1 MPFSSPSALQSK
13 VSRAQALGNLSVVWG
28 APCTTE
34 AGGTEPLWKI
44 EGIQQPW
51 DVSFLS

>member
-34 AGGTEPLWKI
+34 AGETEPLWKI
-44 EGIQQPW
+44 EGIQQRW